1 MGSRLIGVCKTVVIG
16 VAVLAVA
23 FSGGLAKCAE
33 GKKVELCQGHYHSEE
48 AAKEQLAR
56 FSTSYSNLAEWKKR
70 AKRVREGIL
79 RGAELLPM
87 PKKGPLKPIVH
98 SRRGYEGYSVEN
110 VAFESFPGI
119 LVTGNLYRPRSGK
132 GPFAAVLCPH
142 GHFSS
147 AENYGRF
154 RPNMQRR
161 CATLA
166 RMGAVVFCYDMVG
179 YGDWKNAGWEH
190 RFPKVL
196 KLQLFN
202 SIRAVDFLT
211 SLKEVDPKRIA
222 VTGASGG
229 GTQTFLLTA
238 VDDRIAVSVPTV
250 MVSAHFFGGCVCES
264 GMPIHKSAT
273 HETNNADIAAL
284 AAPRPQLLISC
295 GKDWTK
301 NTPEVEYPYIRNVY
315 RLYGAEDAVENVHLP
330 DEGHDYG
337 YSKRAGMY
345 RFLAKH
351 LRLSLDKV
359 TRPDDSIDEDSVVIE
374 KGDALYVFGAKHPRP
389 KHALSPDEARETVLK
404 SK

>member
-1 MGSRLIGVCKTVVIG
+1 MGVYKSVIVRLL
-16 VAVLAVA
+16 VLGIV
-23 FSGGLAKCAE
+23 FSGKPAE
-33 GKKVELCQGHYHSEE
+33 CSEDKKVELCQGHYHSEE
-48 AAKEQLAR
+48 AAKKQLAK
-56 FSTSYSNLAEWKKR
+56 FAASYSNLAEWKTR
-70 AKRVREGIL
+70 AKLVREGIM

-87 PKKGPLKPIVH
+87 PEKGPLKPIVH
-98 SRRGYEGYSVEN
+98 SRRGYKGYSVEN
-110 VAFESFPGI
+110 VAFESFPRI
-119 LVTGNLYRPRSGK
+119 FVTGSLYRPRSGK
-132 GPFAAVLCPH
+132 GPFAAVLCAH

-147 AENYGRF
+147 AKNYGRF

-179 YGDWKNAGWEH
+179 YGDWKNAGWQH

-211 SLKEVDPKRIA
+211 SLKDVDPRQIA
-222 VTGASGG
+222 ITGASGG

-301 NTPEVEYPYIRNVY
+301 NTPEVELPYIRNVY
-315 RLYGAEDAVENVHLP
+315 RLYGVEDAVENAHLP

-337 YSKRAGMY
+337 YSKRVAMY

-351 LRLSLDKV
+351 LGLSLDNV
-359 TRPDDSIDEDSVVIE
+359 TGPDGSIDEDGVVIE
-374 KGDALYVFGAKHPRP
+374 KGETLYVFGPKQPRP
-389 KHALSPDEARETVLK
+389 KRAVGPEKAMQTVLK
-404 SK
+404 

>member
-1 MGSRLIGVCKTVVIG
+1 MGSRLIDVCKTVV
-16 VAVLAVA
+16 VDVLVLAVV
-23 FSGGLAKCAE
+23 FSGGRGKCAE
-33 GKKVELCQGHYHSEE
+33 DKKVELCQGHYHSEE
-48 AAKEQLAR
+48 AAKEQLAK
-56 FSTSYSNLAEWKKR
+56 FAASYSNLGEWKKR
-70 AKRVREGIL
+70 ARRVREGIL

-87 PKKGPLKPIVH
+87 PRKGPLKPIVH
-98 SRRGYEGYSVEN
+98 SRRGYKGYSVEN

-119 LVTGNLYRPRSGK
+119 FVAGSLYRPRSGK
-132 GPFAAVLCPH
+132 GPFAAVLCAH

-147 AENYGRF
+147 AKNYGRF

-179 YGDWKNAGWEH
+179 YGDWKNAGWQH

-211 SLKEVDPKRIA
+211 SLQDVDPRRIA
-222 VTGASGG
+222 ITGASGG

-301 NTPEVEYPYIRNVY
+301 NTPEVELPYIRKVY
-315 RLYGAEDAVENVHLP
+315 RLYGAEDAVENVHLA

-337 YSKRAGMY
+337 YSKRVAMY
-345 RFLAKH
+345 KFLAKH
-351 LRLSLDKV
+351 LRLSFDKV
-359 TRPDDSIDEDSVVIE
+359 TGPDGSIDESSIVIE
-374 KGDALYVFGAKHPRP
+374 KQEDMLVFGPDHPRP
-389 KHALSPDEARETVLK
+389 ANVVKPDAKELPWN
-404 SK
+404 